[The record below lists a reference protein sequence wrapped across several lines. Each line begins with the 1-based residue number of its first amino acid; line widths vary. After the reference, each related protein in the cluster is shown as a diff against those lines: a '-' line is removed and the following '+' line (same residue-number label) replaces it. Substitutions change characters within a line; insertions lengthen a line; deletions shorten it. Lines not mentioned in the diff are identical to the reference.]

1 MIEKQPDVL
10 ALQETKVENV
20 HFPAFKLQQA
30 GYHSVF
36 SGQKSYN
43 GVAFLTKEVPNQVQ
57 IGFQNGY
64 DSENC
69 RLISALLKGIWFV
82 NVYLP
87 QGQSVDSNKFA
98 YKLDF
103 LEQLKIE
110 LSNYPKEKLIV
121 LGDLNIAPEEIDV
134 PDPVAMTDIVSFRP
148 EEREA
153 FRNLLALGL
162 QDVFRKFQKEAGQ
175 YSWWDYRNRGFE
187 RNDGLRIDHIL
198 ATKDLFQNAVNS
210 YIDIENRSKA
220 KPSDHAPVFSC
231 FTISE

>member
-1 MIEKQPDVL
+1 
-10 ALQETKVENV
+10 
-20 HFPAFKLQQA
+20 
-30 GYHSVF
+30 
-36 SGQKSYN
+36 
-43 GVAFLTKEVPNQVQ
+43 
-57 IGFQNGY
+57 
-64 DSENC
+64 
-69 RLISALLKGIWFV
+69 
-82 NVYLP
+82 
-87 QGQSVDSNKFA
+87 
-98 YKLDF
+98 LDF

>member
-1 MIEKQPDVL
+1 LIEKQPDVL

-36 SGQKSYN
+36 NGQKSYN

-69 RLISALLKGIWFV
+69 RLISASLKGIWFV